1 MKMKIFVFL
10 VIGTLIISHCK
21 NTAAVK
27 AAPVLDEESQETETV
42 GEPRTEEE
50 TEKEEEEKKSR
61 KEKASGKTE
70 TEETSAEAEESE
82 EAEEEET
89 ADGEAYG
96 ADEQSSILVCI
107 LFCVAVIC
115 GGMIFRAFFKR

>member
-10 VIGTLIISHCK
+10 VIGTLIISHCR

-42 GEPRTEEE
+42 GEPRTETE
-50 TEKEEEEKKSR
+50 TEEEEKK
-61 KEKASGKTE
+61 KEKASGKTAAEQE

-82 EAEEEET
+82 ETEEEET

-96 ADEQSSILVCI
+96 ADEQSSILICI

-115 GGMIFRAFFKR
+115 GGMIFRTFFKR

>member
-21 NTAAVK
+21 NTAAAK

-42 GEPRTEEE
+42 GEARTEEK
-50 TEKEEEEKKSR
+50 TEEEEEKNN
-61 KEKASGKTE
+61 KTKTAGE
-70 TEETSAEAEESE
+70 QTEEEEDE
-82 EAEEEET
+82 DEDEEET

-107 LFCVAVIC
+107 LFCVAFIC
-115 GGMIFRAFFKR
+115 GGMIMRIFFKK